1 MGELLGELIPFSH
14 GLVVDEISDDVNLD
28 PDMLAIIRLGKRW
41 ELVVHG
47 TRPSSNLKRLGH

>member
-41 ELVVHG
+41 ELVVQAV
-47 TRPSSNLKRLGH
+47 RQVARS